1 METAPGTTGGAAAP
15 SAPTRRSTAEIAGRR
30 AAALRTLEMKALR
43 KTMSTSKDADEILAA
58 ADKVVALEALLPGT
72 PTQAAPAVAADG
84 DGGARHGQRSAEGR
98 ARRRARSAKSSA
110 AGKGVALFT
119 GSDVK
124 GYIDTAVAAASQAS
138 RSGVAEEVTRL
149 LTKQRRTLQHNQKTV
164 VRQAQSKAAKRV
176 VRERHAR
183 KGAVKALDKAAG
195 AARQKQGVPR
205 ESATEQRRQQTKARQ
220 KQKKAA
226 HLQHVRNNFY
236 AGHHQRQQQQQRHQ
250 PQHQHQHQQR

>member
-1 METAPGTTGGAAAP
+1 METAPGTVAGAAAP
-15 SAPTRRSTAEIAGRR
+15 STPTKRSTAEIAGRR
-30 AAALRTLEMKALR
+30 AAALRKLEMRALR

-58 ADKVVALEALLPGT
+58 ADKVVALEALLDT
-72 PTQAAPAVAADG
+72 PTQATPAVAADG
-84 DGGARHGQRSAEGR
+84 DGGARRGKRSVDGR

-110 AGKGVALFT
+110 AEKGVALFT

-149 LTKQRRTLQHNQKTV
+149 LKKQRTTLQHNHKTV
-164 VRQAQSKAAKRV
+164 VRQVQSKAAKRV

-183 KGAVKALDKAAG
+183 KGAEKAKNKAAG

-205 ESATEQRRQQTKARQ
+205 ESATEQRRQQTKAGQ

-226 HLQHVRNNFY
+226 HLQRVRNNFY

>member
-1 METAPGTTGGAAAP
+1 METAPGTTAGA
-15 SAPTRRSTAEIAGRR
+15 STPTRRSTAEIAGRR

-84 DGGARHGQRSAEGR
+84 DGGARHGKRSAEGR
-98 ARRRARSAKSSA
+98 AR
-110 AGKGVALFT
+110 
-119 GSDVK
+119 
-124 GYIDTAVAAASQAS
+124 
-138 RSGVAEEVTRL
+138 AE
-149 LTKQRRTLQHNQKTV
+149 
-164 VRQAQSKAAKRV
+164 KAF
-176 VRERHAR
+176 
-183 KGAVKALDKAAG
+183 DKAAG

-226 HLQHVRNNFY
+226 HLQWVRNNFY